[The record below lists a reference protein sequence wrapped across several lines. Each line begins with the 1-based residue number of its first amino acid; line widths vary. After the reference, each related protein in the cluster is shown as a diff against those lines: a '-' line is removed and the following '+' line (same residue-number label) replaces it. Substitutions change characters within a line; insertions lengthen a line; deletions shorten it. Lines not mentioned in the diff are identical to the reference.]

1 MSDTQ
6 TIVITGAK
14 DAIDDDD
21 VLVQIGDA
29 ALGGWKDVR
38 ITAGI
43 ESCPRDFELQAAEN
57 TPDGRQVFARPGDP
71 CEVYLGRDK
80 VVTGYV
86 NRWQG
91 SITATSHSVQLSGRG
106 MCQDLVDCSAKW
118 PGQQIK
124 STSVLAVAQELASA
138 FGIRVR
144 GASGPSV
151 GLPGPDRSSRIIPYA
166 VLMLGETAWEVIDR
180 MCKLSGLLAFE
191 QADGSLLLAEGPS
204 DAEDAP
210 LTLDVAGTGFEEGVN
225 VETASLTLSD
235 DQRFSEHETYW
246 FSFNPLLEFGEEMN
260 FVTRKSDPGV
270 ARYRPNIIIAEAGK
284 EMALQQ
290 AQDRGSWEAA
300 RRWGQGHRLL
310 ITTDTW
316 RDSGGKLYRPFTL
329 ARVRI
334 PSLKL
339 DDVTW
344 VIGEVTY
351 RKGETGTACDLVL
364 APIAAFA
371 IQPTLPQYAVPAEL
385 AQLFNQGR

>member
-43 ESCPRDFELQAAEN
+43 ESCPRDFELQATEN

-91 SITATSHSVQLSGRG
+91 AISAASHSVHLSGRG
-106 MCQDLVDCSAKW
+106 MCQDLVDCAAKW
-118 PGQQIK
+118 PGQQIV
-124 STSVLAVAQELASA
+124 STSVLSVAQELAGV
-138 FGIRVR
+138 FGIKVR
-144 GASGPSV
+144 GASGPTV
-151 GLPGPDRSSRIIPYA
+151 GIPGPDRASRIIPYA

-204 DAEDAP
+204 AAEDAP
-210 LTLDVAGTGFEEGVN
+210 LVLDVAGSGFEEGVN
-225 VETASLTLSD
+225 VEAASFTLSD
-235 DQRFSEHETYW
+235 DQRFSVHETYW
-246 FSFNPLLEFGEEMN
+246 FSFNPLLEFGDEMN
-260 FVTRKSDPGV
+260 FVTKKVDPGV
-270 ARYRPNIIIAEAGK
+270 ARYRPHIIIAEAGK

-290 AQDRGSWEAA
+290 AEDRGSWEAA
-300 RRWGQGHRLL
+300 RRWGQGHRLH
-310 ITTDTW
+310 ITTDSW
-316 RDSGGKLYRPFTL
+316 RDGSGKLYRPFTL

-344 VIGEVTY
+344 MISEVTY
-351 RKGETGTACDLVL
+351 SKGDTGTACDLVL
-364 APIAAFA
+364 GPLEAFA
-371 IQPTLPQYAVPAEL
+371 MQPVLPQYAVPAEL
-385 AQLFNQGR
+385 AALFTRGR